1 MQEVFMLDNISVGNQ
16 ILLLRKRNGF
26 TQDELA
32 EKLGIS
38 AQAISKWENGHTL
51 PETSLLPLLSKLLNT
66 SIDSILLPVLIKEGA
81 IIPFGK
87 YQWRVLKTDGNS
99 AFIIAESVI
108 EQRVF
113 HEEYAAVTWE
123 HCDLR
128 KYLNKQFYDNFE
140 PVDRNRILETRITDF
155 DNQWYGTKCSNPTVD
170 KIFLLSIVEVL
181 QYFGDSG
188 DLKKRKAWY
197 WKEEDTFVLSDGEH
211 CIEYGECINDKYND
225 ARKAIYNKGWD
236 SRWWWL
242 RSQGL
247 HLRHTAASVGYKG
260 ELFLCGD
267 DVHRG
272 DGGVRPA
279 LWLRL

>member
-1 MQEVFMLDNISVGNQ
+1 MLDNINVGKQ

-26 TQDELA
+26 TQEELA
-32 EKLGIS
+32 ERLNIS

-51 PETSLLPLLSKLLNT
+51 PETAMLPMLAKLLNT
-66 SIDSILLPVLIKEGA
+66 SIDSILMPVIIIEGG

-99 AFIIAESVI
+99 ALIVTESVI

-113 HEEYAAVTWE
+113 HEEFTNVTWE

-128 KYLNKQFYDNFE
+128 KYLNKQFYESFE
-140 PVDRNRILETRITDF
+140 PVDRARILETRITDT
-155 DNQWYGTKCSNPTVD
+155 NNPWYGTQCSNPTVD
-170 KIFLLSIVEVL
+170 KIFLLSISEVV

-188 DLKKRKAWY
+188 DLKNRKAWY
-197 WKEEDTFVLSDGEH
+197 WKEENELVQSDGDH
-211 CIEYGECINDKYND
+211 CIEYGECINDQFNE
-225 ARKAIYNKGWD
+225 ARKATYNKGWD

-242 RSQGL
+242 RSSGV
-247 HLRHTAASVGYKG
+247 HLRPSAASVGYKG

-279 LWLRL
+279 LWLSL